1 MNYYHTIIILFYYLI
16 SLIINRVMSIPLIT
30 TYFQNKEK
38 KDQPHYKI
46 IKMCVCEKNDK
57 LNCKNEFYFP
67 LVTLRNIC
75 SNN

>member
-1 MNYYHTIIILFYYLI
+1 MNYYHTIIVLFYYLI

-46 IKMCVCEKNDK
+46 IKMWEKMIN
-57 LNCKNEFYFP
+57 
-67 LVTLRNIC
+67 
-75 SNN
+75 